1 MRGGAAGALAPF
13 AVFLVGV
20 GWLALAGAPDERG
33 FWPILLAA
41 IAVGLLLARDR
52 HHYSETLL
60 AGMSQPLVL
69 LMVMA
74 WLLAGVLGTLMGAAG
89 FVQALVWLTRQLGL
103 SGGAYVAAAFVACA
117 AVATSTGTSFGTIL
131 ICGPL
136 LYPAGAGAGADPR
149 VLAGA
154 ILAGATFGDSISP
167 ISDTTIASSGTQGAD
182 IGGTVRARLK
192 YVLPAGVVAA
202 MAYLAL
208 GAFAGDTSEAASPIG
223 GRPGGWPM
231 VLVPVLIVGM
241 LLARR
246 HLVEALMAGIVAAIT
261 IALSF
266 GLLSPAQLLRVESGS
281 YAAKSLIIDGLERGV
296 GVTVFTLLL
305 VGLVA
310 GLEASGTLAR
320 LVGQPAGR
328 SSARWIAEL
337 QMVATV
343 MGAVLV
349 TTHSV
354 VAILAVGDY
363 ARRAGEAVGLTAY
376 RRANLLDLAVCTW
389 PFLLPYFLPTIL
401 MSAATASGGAAGMPR
416 VSALEAGLFNFYSWG
431 LLVMLVV
438 AVAGGYG
445 RKA

>member
-13 AVFLVGV
+13 LVFLVGV

-33 FWPILLAA
+33 FWPILLGA

-52 HHYSETLL
+52 HQYSETLL

-89 FVQALVWLTRQLGL
+89 FVQALVWLTGQLGL
-103 SGGAYVAAAFVACA
+103 SGGSYVAAAFVVCG

-136 LYPAGAGAGADPR
+136 LYPAGAALGADPR

-192 YVLPAGVVAA
+192 YVLPAGALAAVV
-202 MAYLAL
+202 YLGL
-208 GAFAGDTSEAASPIG
+208 GAVASGISQAASVVG
-223 GRPGGWPM
+223 GQPDGWPM
-231 VLVPVLIVGM
+231 ALVPILIVGM

-246 HLVEALMAGIVAAIT
+246 HLLEALMAGIVAAIA

-296 GVTVFTLLL
+296 GVTVFTFLL

-320 LVGQPAGR
+320 LVGQPSGR
-328 SSARWIAEL
+328 STARWMSEL
-337 QMVATV
+337 RIVATV

-363 ARRAGEAVGLTAY
+363 ARRAGEAVGITAY

-401 MSAATASGGAAGMPR
+401 MSAATASGEAAGMPR
-416 VSALEAGLFNFYSWG
+416 VSALDAGLFNFYSWG

-445 RKA
+445 RKE